1 MALVLREGD
10 RHLLLVVGVDDVQ
23 LGVAVGLHFLELVGE
38 RHHGYQGL
46 LFSMEID
53 VMERFGG
60 TAIDTC
66 VVVDEKAFGRG
77 LNLRGGRGVGW
88 PHRMNCTISLTMRLC
103 RSWVGVA
110 SMIVGLW

>member
-1 MALVLREGD
+1 MFCVE
-10 RHLLLVVGVDDVQ
+10 
-23 LGVAVGLHFLELVGE
+23 
-38 RHHGYQGL
+38 
-46 LFSMEID
+46 MD

-60 TAIDTC
+60 SAMDTC

-88 PHRMNCTISLTMRLC
+88 PRRMNCTISLTMRLC

-110 SMIVGLW
+110 SVIVGLWRWNCSDWVVVCERGFFKVVLFYF